1 MTVVDALCTICKKTD
16 EPFVLV
22 TDKGFDGLLKYSKE
36 RIITPWRRGA
46 TVFRSR
52 FMKRVE
58 NDTAKSVD

>member
-36 RIITPWRRGA
+36 RKEEET
-46 TVFRSR
+46 THYSLEKRSDGVQV
-52 FMKRVE
+52 KVHE
-58 NDTAKSVD
+58 KSRK